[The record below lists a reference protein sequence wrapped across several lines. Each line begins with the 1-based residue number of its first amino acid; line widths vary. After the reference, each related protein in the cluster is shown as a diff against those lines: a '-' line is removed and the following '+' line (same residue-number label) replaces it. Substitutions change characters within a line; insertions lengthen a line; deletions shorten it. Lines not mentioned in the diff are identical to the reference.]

1 MGNKIGER
9 VMINTTLCLECGTD
23 TAVNGYVNRVPAS
36 KTNIDGY
43 ICGTCDS
50 RYDECL
56 EYYVSASPEKA
67 SEVLNGLMSIVQ
79 DNEDDLNNI
88 SISFLMEYINSGRFA
103 VIAKAW
109 EGDDDPRFDEDGEEV
124 DNFDDIMSET
134 NDEQMEMME
143 TSWFAEID
151 LMFPQAPVFREL
163 MNDEEDWTTEDKQG
177 VEELITHYEL
187 TRRT

>member
-1 MGNKIGER
+1 
-9 VMINTTLCLECGTD
+9 
-23 TAVNGYVNRVPAS
+23 
-36 KTNIDGY
+36 
-43 ICGTCDS
+43 
-50 RYDECL
+50 
-56 EYYVSASPEKA
+56 
-67 SEVLNGLMSIVQ
+67 
-79 DNEDDLNNI
+79 
-88 SISFLMEYINSGRFA
+88 SGRFA